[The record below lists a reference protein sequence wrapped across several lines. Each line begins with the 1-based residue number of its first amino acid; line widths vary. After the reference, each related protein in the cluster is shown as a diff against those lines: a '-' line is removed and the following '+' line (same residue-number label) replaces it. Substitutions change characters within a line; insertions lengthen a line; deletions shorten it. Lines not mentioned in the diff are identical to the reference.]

1 MYLCSMNYALIT
13 GASSGIG
20 RCYANELAKRGYNII
35 AVSNQQKELE
45 VVTAELR
52 ETYNITAHH
61 IFADLASPDAAKSIF
76 DRCEAE
82 GWQVGILICNAGML
96 LFSTLT
102 RTEPKRLETIIGLH
116 CTTTTLL
123 CRYFGEAMK
132 ERKHGRILL
141 MSSSTAWLPY
151 PTISHY
157 GATKAYIKNLAFALW
172 YELHRHGVSVTAVF
186 PGAVDAPFYDLKPSW
201 RKWFVRLGV
210 MHRAETIA
218 RRGTRAMMRGRR
230 RLTPGLFT
238 KFVVAVCAIIPA
250 RLFDVMIRIPSVTK
264 LLNKV

>member
-1 MYLCSMNYALIT
+1 MNYALIT

-45 VVTAELR
+45 VVANELHT
-52 ETYNITAHH
+52 TYNITAHY
-61 IFADLASPDAAKSIF
+61 IYADLSAPNAAKSIF
-76 DRCEAE
+76 DRCTTE
-82 GWQVGILICNAGML
+82 GWQVDILVCNAGML

-102 RTEPKRLETIIGLH
+102 RTDPQRLETIIGLH

-132 ERKHGRILL
+132 ERGKGRILL

-157 GATKAYIKNLAFALW
+157 SATKAYIKSLAFALW
-172 YELHRHGVSVTAVF
+172 YELHSHGVSVTAVF
-186 PGAVDAPFYDLKPSW
+186 PGAVDTPFYNLKPAW
-201 RKWFVRLGV
+201 RKWFVRLGI
-210 MHRAETIA
+210 MHSAETIA
-218 RRGTRAMMRGRR
+218 RRGTRAMLRGRR

-238 KFVVAVCAIIPA
+238 KFVVTACAILPA
-250 RLFDVMIRIPSVTK
+250 RILDIFLHIAPIKR
-264 LLNKV
+264 LLNRV